1 MLARFPVML
10 LSGKG
15 KLYLIQSYNQ
25 AVRTATFLLVI
36 ALLTKIQNKD
46 EEFVWE
52 EEHHTCVHLD
62 WCCFFRYTV
71 LFEAHTDFQL
81 WPGMDY

>member
-1 MLARFPVML
+1 ML

-15 KLYLIQSYNQ
+15 KLYLIQSSNKS
-25 AVRTATFLLVI
+25 VRTATFLLII
-36 ALLTKIQNKD
+36 ALLTKIQSKD
-46 EEFVWE
+46 KGIQSKGILTEGGASFLCSLGWY
-52 EEHHTCVHLD
+52 
-62 WCCFFRYTV
+62 CFFPYIV